1 MNLLDFIRS
10 ETTKTKITNELL
22 ISGVVHDLETEI
34 TGGGGEVRS
43 CILSLSRH
51 SVENNE
57 VHLHGI
63 IHDITELKK
72 IEKAT
77 VQAEKLAATWRL
89 ARTLAHEVRN
99 PLSTIQMSV
108 EQLEDLSNDDEH
120 GLFLDIIKRNA
131 DRINR
136 LITQL
141 LESSGQLEIQ
151 VELVDLQKLIEET
164 VQLAKDRINL
174 KNIQVNVE
182 SLLPPFLI
190 SAHPEKL
197 KIALLNILV
206 NAIDAVEPAEGVIM
220 IRLLKDE
227 NACKIILED
236 NGCGI
241 PRENLGNL
249 FEPYFT
255 SKKNGMGLGLAMTLN
270 IVKAHLGEIEV
281 ISEVDKGT
289 NFIITLP
296 LIKDTLKHEREKQI
310 NL

>member
-1 MNLLDFIRS
+1 
-10 ETTKTKITNELL
+10 
-22 ISGVVHDLETEI
+22 
-34 TGGGGEVRS
+34 
-43 CILSLSRH
+43 
-51 SVENNE
+51 
-57 VHLHGI
+57 
-63 IHDITELKK
+63 
-72 IEKAT
+72 
-77 VQAEKLAATWRL
+77 
-89 ARTLAHEVRN
+89 
-99 PLSTIQMSV
+99 MSV
-108 EQLEDLSNDDEH
+108 EQLEDLGNNDEDE
-120 GLFLDIIKRNA
+120 LFLEIIKRNA

-141 LESSGQLEIQ
+141 LESSSQLEIQ
-151 VELVDLQKLIEET
+151 VELVDLQKIIEET
-164 VQLAKDRINL
+164 VQLARDRINL
-174 KNIQVNVE
+174 KNIQVSVE
-182 SLLPPFLI
+182 RVTPPFLI

-206 NAIDAVEPAEGVIM
+206 NAIEAVEPAEGNIM

-227 NACKIILED
+227 KACKIILED

-241 PRENLGNL
+241 PPENLGSL

-281 ISEVDKGT
+281 TSEVNKGT

-296 LIKDTLKHEREKQI
+296 LVKGTLKHEPEKQI